1 MAANRRRE
9 LARDAASCL
18 LAVTVMMEAKEEGQ
32 GQDQGQVPALVTP
45 DQGPGLALAHVHVR
59 GLALAPEGQGLV
71 PGQGH
76 GPSLVLAPDRGQ
88 GPAQAHQQSPVLNRM
103 EGRNLAMKDH
113 LLGPPDQ
120 AVVHQGQVEGHQDQE
135 GVHQGQVEGHQGQE
149 GGHQG
154 QVENRQSRVGAH
166 QCQGLQGQGED
177 RPNLEEGQGQTV
189 SEFKAPQMCWWKT
202 LMKCLKGLII

>member
-1 MAANRRRE
+1 MNRRRE

-32 GQDQGQVPALVTP
+32 GQIQDQGQVLALVAP
-45 DQGPGLALAHVHVR
+45 DQGPGLALAHVQ

-88 GPAQAHQQSPVLNRM
+88 GPAQAHQQSPVLSRM

-135 GVHQGQVEGHQGQE
+135 GVHQGQVEGHQGQAE
-149 GGHQG
+149 NRQSR
-154 QVENRQSRVGAH
+154 VEIRQSRVGAH
-166 QCQGLQGQGED
+166 QGQGLQDQVED
-177 RPNLEEGQGQTV
+177 RPNLEEGQGRTV
-189 SEFKAPQMCWWKT
+189 SEFEAPQMCWWKM
-202 LMKCLKGLII
+202 LVKCLKGLII